1 MTEKP
6 HGPRGGAA
14 ARTVGTAKGR
24 QRQAAIVRTA
34 ARLLVELGPEAVNHR
49 AVAAAAGVGLGTVTY
64 HYPGADD
71 LRQAAVDA
79 VVEADIARM
88 TAATRAVPLLR
99 RDTEGTASMVVAL
112 LTPHTRAEMIAWYER
127 YARGARDPVLAEAA
141 RRISAVARAGV
152 SDVLARSG
160 RATAPPAETVASVV
174 DGAVL
179 RALVDGA
186 SADEARA
193 RATRALTF
201 VLGRG

>member
-1 MTEKP
+1 MS
-6 HGPRGGAA
+6 PRIAA
-14 ARTVGTAKGR
+14 GTAKGR
-24 QRQAAIVRTA
+24 QRQAAIVATA
-34 ARLLVELGPEAVNHR
+34 ARLLVELGPDAVNHR

-79 VVEADIARM
+79 VVEADIERM

-99 RDTEGTASMVVAL
+99 RDTEGTAATLVAL
-112 LTPHTRAEMIAWYER
+112 LTPLTRAEMIAWYER
-127 YARGARDPVLAEAA
+127 YARGARDPVLADAA
-141 RRISAVARAGV
+141 RRVSAVARAGV

-160 RATAPPAETVASVV
+160 RATAPPAEIVASVV